1 MKSIW
6 TIMLNVLVRIGQLTQ
21 CATRA
26 AVRAA
31 QHAYSATK
39 RADQH
44 VYRAFVSVL
53 TSALKTVLVC
63 AISVAMWLP
72 VCLTAETAVAADGA
86 NNSSTSAESAK
97 SAKSSA
103 DANKSDNKSAN
114 NSTKPSNTPS
124 TNPSENPSPDADTRL
139 SAFQSFPNS
148 NTFVTPEN
156 PFKEFGSNLGS
167 SLLSQY
173 GSQYGS
179 AYKNVSPLER
189 AAETAKAQAQA
200 RAAQDRSDDRD
211 SYPPYTP
218 GCNKDYALGECFTT
232 TGDGAGLRA
241 TNGHDLDVNGQGY
254 RQGGAFERNRGYYK
268 NGPVPEDPSGFNH
281 FAETYFTPYPK
292 GTYIVKRLRNL
303 AYDDAGRGI
312 DSDKTPLDDVADFVF
327 VKRTPKAGGGGFVWD
342 VVFNAGGRTH
352 GAADA
357 LNYFTVPENQILDK
371 GSEGGRQY
379 IQRILYT
386 GREHSALYLKNKHNE
401 ELKKQKKPEDPNYVP
416 PRETCSFSWDNPNG
430 LCSIETNGGDVLPD
444 ETIADAWIK
453 SNDHIKGNNGY
464 SHIINTPQI
473 GEGGNQEENYKKNG
487 NFIGTCNDG
496 YALDCMHS
504 TNYGFPSVGD
514 HQLAPKLDGAY
525 SRGFSPAYVKL
536 IDNLYKAIRGTN
548 KTKIFLFTNKLKNG
562 KSIPY
567 TYKIH
572 FTTTTA
578 RGHENDSFFY
588 GAGSYFG
595 ATSPSLTFGKTDPF
609 GAWSS
614 IYSLQ
619 AAGRFSKSYRYT
631 SLYEQ
636 WYGVPRIMDVQSPR
650 LHFLKG
656 TGLGPFGPGL
666 NKNGEFPVD
675 GDEDPSNYGN
685 NGKYI
690 ARYGICTDSSGSTS
704 DNCQMEISSMLLEDE
719 NGNPLINRALA
730 SSPNIQETKDIRLLP
745 DFYSPNNNYAR
756 GNQWFR
762 YPGVDDHNTK
772 DSTPGRHKLQLKYHN
787 DYYQISETQDL
798 WYRIIEQ
805 ADVFKPLQTEEWNK
819 DDKTPTYYSYDKPLP
834 NPIVLNSGSENKGF
848 VNFEHNRGRLYSQV
862 KAFDPN
868 LYTDVLNRDETG
880 NEFKYGSVKDTY
892 PLDKT
897 YRGSSS
903 NDANDLIKNN
913 AVYKAEWTDKWGDN
927 LKSNT
932 LKDAETKIA
941 AKVPIVTVS
950 NRCAH
955 SKILDDFKDETDA
968 ANRSASNGDRSANYA
983 NRDGSDRDSGD
994 RDSSDR
1000 DSNMPECWPK
1010 PQKSTER
1017 NVWYIY
1023 YAPKGSKQGDPV
1035 PENLIK
1041 KTKDKASSLYSTWM
1055 RNGYSAQLQDGKSPE
1070 VLPNYVFVKYLKIT
1084 FWDNSTTVIPVVFPY
1099 VDYEKPTLDV
1109 KVSVNNGKPMT
1120 VPADGL
1126 KIATKSR
1133 IKFWVKGHDDRKI
1146 MLGVNGKKDD
1156 PSKYDA
1162 EIKKYVGKD
1171 FHNDFDMITKSKSG
1185 KDCAK
1190 NGCGNFTTISYN
1202 DFVHDNGMP
1211 NTETD
1216 KEGWVINDAF
1226 NGSNGGSPQVDVA
1239 DRGVHDLIFHGWDE
1253 VGNSVIK
1260 KIRLIIVS
1268 PGYGLPNV
1276 WWDKK
1281 RNGHYVGRVNPWDE
1295 DKRVRSIMVRIWPRG
1310 KDGPAETKDKS
1321 HGKDLSFDEKCPTDG
1336 SCYGII
1342 IQRRGNTDRWEQVNT
1357 YKGKNL
1363 AAGADASRAADDDRS
1378 ADEDKAADED
1388 RAAAKDRAEAKD
1400 KAKADGKSADGKA
1413 ADGKAA
1419 DKSNKSEKTETAK
1432 PGENSTQN
1440 QQSQTPKQNQ
1450 NQNQNSKDSDTTKP
1464 DVSKQTQ
1471 NNKPASLKIAT
1482 ATKKTAK
1489 KHSKK
1494 NIKKRNIPGRRGT
1507 VKFAVLKEGE
1517 TNSDNSA
1524 NNAGNAGNAANS
1536 EGNNLKNN
1544 ADSNGEQSNKDSKE
1558 NKAGKDNKIDK
1569 DNKSEK
1575 SEKSED
1581 KDDYKNKDRSSDND
1595 RSARLNDNQLREKYS
1610 KRVITSDL
1618 DKHFKGCTVNGDDKC
1633 EITFDPA
1640 TGNIEIPE
1648 YFAEIGSR
1656 IYVDAYS
1663 VAENTPNKSQNNLW
1677 PIIGDYADHYKD
1689 HEESDPLPLDITWP
1703 NGLVQVS
1710 PFELNDSETGALL
1723 TWMRHDNKNER
1734 IFGYRKE
1741 EIGIKGEDKYDT
1753 YNRYDAS
1760 NFTYAYG
1767 ESKPQY
1773 SCKADNN
1780 HKNDLQW
1787 KLCLDISPK
1796 RIEHKDFPT
1805 AETASNMK
1813 HSKKNLTIDKLE
1825 ANDET
1830 VLNPA
1835 THEVTRYVNM
1845 RKDYKWDLKGTKV
1858 GGRESDPGLKWY
1870 GDRDFGN
1877 EYLVYKWDINT
1888 KKRLNTNAVLDL
1900 IKGTPSIPDPINKPQ
1915 PSLKYLDGSKNKH
1928 DILYGPGG
1936 NGGWD
1941 GDLPDRGNWYG
1952 YAPNDGTCKLAYA
1965 DNLGKCQWEN
1975 VLDLV
1980 KYDSVS
1986 ESDRKG
1992 SFADDVN
1999 VNMELKKNSKGDYVE
2014 TGNEVSITDRINQG
2028 EKHSRYAIRKHFLM
2042 PGGANVNGQA
2052 DGLDIGDT
2060 DDDTKDSIKHGVILE
2075 NRRVRYVN
2083 AYDDVPTLKGS
2094 ERENQEQ
2101 HAKRYFAK
2109 RPFMHAQ
2116 LYVHNGSIV
2125 NDLTFR
2131 VNGDQNTT
2139 TNVINVWFVPVDGQ
2153 KPTISGKS
2161 YPEKN
2166 KAWNI
2171 HGRCMLPGQG
2181 KKDCTPIDDDLIDL
2195 DNNDWYNTDTGTLL
2209 LPENL
2214 KLDDDFNAYTPTG
2227 QIDVKSGRRRVKVDT
2242 GQSSKALLGNLQI
2255 DIEADGVKDSKGRT
2269 PRIRFVRDGYEDKYL
2284 VRRFIERYRSTDL
2297 QNPDPAK
2304 PTTFRMFAKTSDSV
2318 GNESEETAVGCFK
2331 TKWTKVES
2339 PSVVAYYDGEN
2350 NDNPANSDKLWLNGN
2365 GSYVKKNG
2373 QFITNAHRDNV
2384 VKVTTAQ
2391 DGDRMVVYYHPNSSQ
2406 NNANSSEEKL
2416 DIGKTLAVCW
2426 VKIGL
2431 LRGKWQICD
2440 GTTKPDGVGFEE
2452 KNGNGVITF
2461 PKGFLAPGSVVRARE
2476 RKNIGPWTW
2485 MPGVKSIE
2493 ELVENSDARNGNRNK
2508 SVRSASV
2515 EPAGAA
2521 SRSASRTA
2529 KSAKRAG
2536 RRFESRSS
2544 SKDRAYD
2551 ANEDTLDVLP
2561 MEIAKERTDEVC
2573 RPDNVKPSD
2582 WKSKPSDCVY
2592 FDVSMRRRIVQVHPM
2607 LLSNLEQ
2614 RAIRLELTKENHNT
2628 GKWLGN
2634 DSEVVTNDDIKLG
2647 AGKTM
2652 VTFREYDY
2660 NQTDEDNNKIYTK
2673 PEGTPSYGSIPQEKQ
2688 DLVVFTSGWRSRVL
2702 VPLPRKNQVTRFVRL
2717 RSVNG
2722 INSDGGGDTNKG
2734 QDDDGLGNGAADYVV
2749 DVPMKNGTQDR
2760 SKAPKIKDRPD
2771 DPGLVLSPDKKSLFY
2786 VYNLSDKT
2794 PVTFNDLQSVVNLK
2808 LNENLH
2814 PDNECK
2820 GLNGKALPFA
2830 DCQPSLRAKV
2840 KGSDKVIAE
2849 GDRTDGLNAINGNM
2863 MYTLL
2868 QEGSAKTS
2876 FINIIDMQ
2884 DITEKQGHKGGGS
2897 WYINVCRNVDG
2908 KQVCGETADEN
2919 PPLRTIID
2927 FAGEPRWGSSGAID
2941 RNFKLTDT
2949 NKIFDPS
2956 GNGRN
2961 RLDNRLIMSLGVSWV
2976 DKTIYDARGRES
2988 EGSDHEKQ
2996 DEHDSVDEAVMPVYL
3011 VATDNVKP
3019 TVKAT
3024 GPLKGTTVENPYG
3037 VDVDNIDFT
3046 FNTVSADEKN
3056 KHSDSNIL
3064 LENGKKR
3071 FIDAYDD
3078 YDTRETIGKNL
3089 DVQICRLHNSQVN
3102 GSSECASVITKSGNS
3117 GSTGVNKQAMQ
3128 DFLKKYPN
3136 TGIYAVCVR
3145 TTDSFGNQSANY
3157 VSNNNHG
3164 EILGYIRLGGIN
3176 VRPVALPY
3184 SGGQA
3189 AIWFSFLFGVLLA
3202 LAISTG
3208 AFGRRGWL
3216 ASVLSGNGFG
3226 ALTDSKH
3233 CDASAEA
3240 LRCGGLFKWLRR

>member
-1 MKSIW
+1 MRMFKLSEVMSSIW
-6 TIMLNVLVRIGQLTQ
+6 TI
-21 CATRA
+21 TRDA
-26 AVRAA
+26 FAFI
-31 QHAYSATK
+31 SK
-39 RADQH
+39 RAQSI
-44 VYRAFVSVL
+44 A
-53 TSALKTVLVC
+53 KTILICV
-63 AISVAMWLP
+63 ISVAMWLP
-72 VCLTAETAVAADGA
+72 MCIAPSTAIASETVVSKA
-86 NNSSTSAESAK
+86 NDSKTSAS
-97 SAKSSA
+97 SSSDSSDSSA
-103 DANKSDNKSAN
+103 SSDDSNAVSNALRSLQLAASNLSAN
-114 NSTKPSNTPS
+114 SN
-124 TNPSENPSPDADTRL
+124 
-139 SAFQSFPNS
+139 
-148 NTFVTPEN
+148 N
-156 PFKEFGSNLGS
+156 PFTKASSVNKFVKDSFGSNLFNLKNTS
-167 SLLSQY
+167 NPFNAISRLSNLDAQ
-173 GSQYGS
+173 SQ
-179 AYKNVSPLER
+179 N
-189 AAETAKAQAQA
+189 
-200 RAAQDRSDDRD
+200 RAAQNRSDDRD

-232 TGDGAGLRA
+232 KGDGAGLRA
-241 TNGHDLDVNGQGY
+241 TNGHDLDVNGLGY
-254 RQGGAFERNRGYYK
+254 RQGGPYERNRGYYK
-268 NGPVPEDPSGFNH
+268 NGPVPEDPSGSNH
-281 FAETYFTPYPK
+281 YAETYFTPYPK

-312 DSDKTPLDDVADFVF
+312 DTNKTPLDDVADFVF
-327 VKRTPKAGGGGFVWD
+327 VKRTPKASGGGFVWD
-342 VVFNAGGRTH
+342 VIFNAGGRTH

-379 IQRILYT
+379 IQRVLYT
-386 GREHSALYLKNKHNE
+386 GRERSALYLKKKHNE
-401 ELKKQKKPEDPNYVP
+401 DLKNQKKPEDPSYVP

-430 LCSIETNGGDVLPD
+430 LCSIETTGGDVLPS
-444 ETIADAWIK
+444 ETIEDAWIK
-453 SNDHIKGNNGY
+453 SNDQIRGNNGY
-464 SHIINTPQI
+464 SHIVNTPQI
-473 GEGGNQEENYKKNG
+473 GEGGNQKENYEKNG

-504 TNYGFPSVGD
+504 TNYAFPSGGD
-514 HQLAPKLDGAY
+514 HQLAPKLEGAY
-525 SRGFSPAYVKL
+525 SRGYSPAYVKL
-536 IDNLYKAIRGTN
+536 IDNLYKAIRGTK

-562 KSIPY
+562 DLIPY

-595 ATSPSLTFGKTDPF
+595 ATSPSLTYGKTDPF

-614 IYSLQ
+614 IYSLK

-666 NKNGEFPVD
+666 NKDGEFPLD
-675 GDEDPSNYGN
+675 GDDDPSTYGN

-690 ARYGICTDSSGSTS
+690 SRYGICLDSSGKVNE
-704 DNCQMEISSMLLEDE
+704 NCKMEISSMLLEDE

-730 SSPNIQETKDIRLLP
+730 SSPGIQETKDIRLLP

-772 DSTPGRHKLQLKYHN
+772 DSTPGRHKLQLKYRN

-798 WYRIIEQ
+798 WYRIITQ

-848 VNFEHNRGRLYSQV
+848 VNFENNKGRLYDQV
-862 KAFDPN
+862 KSFDPN
-868 LYTDVLNRDETG
+868 LYTDVLNSDLMG
-880 NEFKYGSVKDTY
+880 NQFKYGSVKDTY
-892 PLDKT
+892 PLDRT
-897 YRGSSS
+897 YEGSKDNGA
-903 NDANDLIKNN
+903 NDAIKDN
-913 AVYKAEWTDKWGDN
+913 AVYKAEWTDKWGDK
-927 LKSNT
+927 LMSNT

-941 AKVPIVTVS
+941 VKVPIVTVS

-955 SKILDDFKDETDA
+955 SKILDDFKDETDES
-968 ANRSASNGDRSANYA
+968 NRSASNGDRSANYA
-983 NRDGSDRDSGD
+983 NRDGGDRDSGD
-994 RDSSDR
+994 RDSADR
-1000 DSNMPECWPK
+1000 DSNIPECWPK
-1010 PQKSTER
+1010 PQQSTAR

-1035 PENLIK
+1035 PEKLINK
-1041 KTKDKASSLYSTWM
+1041 AKDKASGLYRTWM

-1084 FWDNSTTVIPVVFPY
+1084 FWDDSTTVIPVVFPY

-1146 MLGVNGKKDD
+1146 MLGVNGKNDD
-1156 PSKYDA
+1156 QSKYNA

-1171 FHNDFDMITKSKSG
+1171 FYNDFEMITKSKSG

-1190 NGCGNFTTISYN
+1190 NGCGNFTTISYD

-1216 KEGWVINDAF
+1216 KEGWVINDKF

-1342 IQRRGNTDRWEQVNT
+1342 IQRHGNTDRWEQVNT

-1363 AAGADASRAADDDRS
+1363 AAGADASRAAADDDR
-1378 ADEDKAADED
+1378 AH
-1388 RAAAKDRAEAKD
+1388 
-1400 KAKADGKSADGKA
+1400 
-1413 ADGKAA
+1413 
-1419 DKSNKSEKTETAK
+1419 T
-1432 PGENSTQN
+1432 
-1440 QQSQTPKQNQ
+1440 
-1450 NQNQNSKDSDTTKP
+1450 SD
-1464 DVSKQTQ
+1464 D
-1471 NNKPASLKIAT
+1471 
-1482 ATKKTAK
+1482 
-1489 KHSKK
+1489 
-1494 NIKKRNIPGRRGT
+1494 
-1507 VKFAVLKEGE
+1507 
-1517 TNSDNSA
+1517 
-1524 NNAGNAGNAANS
+1524 
-1536 EGNNLKNN
+1536 
-1544 ADSNGEQSNKDSKE
+1544 
-1558 NKAGKDNKIDK
+1558 
-1569 DNKSEK
+1569 
-1575 SEKSED
+1575 
-1581 KDDYKNKDRSSDND
+1581 
-1595 RSARLNDNQLREKYS
+1595 QLREKYS

-1618 DKHFKGCTVNGDDKC
+1618 DKYFKGCTAKDGDSC

-1663 VAENTPNKSQNNLW
+1663 VAENTPNKSQKNLW
-1677 PIIGDYADHYKD
+1677 PIIGDYEDHYKD

-1760 NFTYAYG
+1760 NSFTYAYG
-1767 ESKPQY
+1767 ESKNQY

-1796 RIEHKDFPT
+1796 RISHDDFPT

-1825 ANDET
+1825 AKDET

-1845 RKDYKWDLKGTKV
+1845 RKDYKWDLKSTKV
-1858 GGRESDPGLKWY
+1858 SGRDSDPGLKWY
-1870 GDRDFGN
+1870 GDKDFGN

-1900 IKGTPSIPDPINKPQ
+1900 IKGTPVIPDPTNKPQ

-1928 DILYGPGG
+1928 DILYGPHG
-1936 NGGWD
+1936 NDGWD

-1986 ESDRKG
+1986 ESGRKG

-1999 VNMELKKNSKGDYVE
+1999 VNMELKKNGKGEYVE

-2028 EKHSRYAIRKHFLM
+2028 EKHSTYAIHKHFLM

-2060 DDDTKDSIKHGVILE
+2060 DADTKDGIKHGVILE

-2083 AYDDVPTLKGS
+2083 DYDDVPTLKGS

-2171 HGRCMLPGQG
+2171 HGICMLPGQG

-2195 DNNDWYNTDTGTLL
+2195 EKNDWYRTDTGTLL

-2214 KLDDDFNAYTPTG
+2214 KLEDDFNAYTPTG
-2227 QIDVKSGRRRVKVDT
+2227 QIDVKISWRKWLKVDT

-2284 VRRFIERYRSTDL
+2284 IRRFIERYRSTDL

-2331 TKWTKVES
+2331 TKWTKMES

-2350 NDNPANSDKLWLNGN
+2350 NDQPANSDNLWLNGN
-2365 GSYVKKNG
+2365 DSYVKRNG
-2373 QFITNAHRDNV
+2373 EPVTNARRNNV
-2384 VKVTTAQ
+2384 VKVTSPQ
-2391 DGDRMVVYYHPNSSQ
+2391 YSKRMVVYYNPNNSAD
-2406 NNANSSEEKL
+2406 NAVTEDKL
-2416 DIGKTLAVCW
+2416 SIGKTLSVCW
-2426 VKIGL
+2426 FGNNNWRYCDDSENKPSSDEVEIKNENGNAVVL
-2431 LRGKWQICD
+2431 FKRGK
-2440 GTTKPDGVGFEE
+2440 
-2452 KNGNGVITF
+2452 
-2461 PKGFLAPGSVVRARE
+2461 LAPGSVVRARA
-2476 RKNIGPWTW
+2476 RRDIGPWTW

-2493 ELVENSDARNGNRNK
+2493 ELVENSDVRNGNRNK
-2508 SVRSASV
+2508 SARAALV
-2515 EPAGAA
+2515 EPAGA
-2521 SRSASRTA
+2521 SNRSS
-2529 KSAKRAG
+2529 
-2536 RRFESRSS
+2536 SRSS
-2544 SKDRAYD
+2544 SKNRASD

-2573 RPDNVKPSD
+2573 RPDDVKPSD

-2607 LLSNLEQ
+2607 LLSNPEQ
-2614 RAIRLELTKENHNT
+2614 RAIRLELTKENHNI
-2628 GKWLGN
+2628 GKWLSN

-2660 NQTDEDNNKIYTK
+2660 RQKDEQDHEIYKK
-2673 PEGTPSYGSIPQEKQ
+2673 PEVTPSYGSIPQEKQ

-2702 VPLPRKNQVTRFVRL
+2702 VPLPRDNQVTRFVRL
-2717 RSVNG
+2717 RSVDG
-2722 INSDGGGDTNKG
+2722 INSDGGGNTNKG

-2760 SKAPKIKDRPD
+2760 SKAPKIEGRAD

-2794 PVTFNDLQSVVNLK
+2794 PVNFNDLQSVVNLK
-2808 LNENLH
+2808 LNKKLH
-2814 PDNECK
+2814 PDDECK
-2820 GLNGKALPFA
+2820 GLDGKTPLPFA
-2830 DCQPSLRAKV
+2830 DCQPSLRAEI
-2840 KGSDKVIAE
+2840 KGNDKVIAE
-2849 GDRTDGLNAINGNM
+2849 TTRTDGLNAINGNM
-2863 MYTLL
+2863 MYTLS
-2868 QEGSAKTS
+2868 ESSEKTS

-2884 DITEKQGHKGGGS
+2884 DITDKNGHNGGGFS
-2897 WYINVCRNVDG
+2897 HINVCRKVDD
-2908 KQVCGETADEN
+2908 KQVCGETAEDN
-2919 PPLRTIID
+2919 ASSRKVTD
-2927 FAGEPRWGSSGAID
+2927 FAGKPRWGSSGAID
-2941 RNFKLTDT
+2941 RSFKLTDT
-2949 NKIFDPS
+2949 NKIFESTGSD
-2956 GNGRN
+2956 GRN

-2988 EGSDHEKQ
+2988 EGSDHAKQ
-2996 DEHDSVDEAVMPVYL
+2996 DANDSVDEAVMPVYL

-3019 TVKAT
+3019 TVKAA
-3024 GPLKGTTVENPYG
+3024 GALEGTSVTNPYG

-3046 FNTVSADEKN
+3046 FNTKDEN
-3056 KHSDSNIL
+3056 NQHSDSSVSKD
-3064 LENGKKR
+3064 GDKKR

-3078 YDTRETIGKNL
+3078 YDTRATVKNKLKVYVRMLNGVNPQDSEWNITKQDGSVNSEELKNL
-3089 DVQICRLHNSQVN
+3089 LATN
-3102 GSSECASVITKSGNS
+3102 GKTA
-3117 GSTGVNKQAMQ
+3117 
-3128 DFLKKYPN
+3128 
-3136 TGIYAVCVR
+3136 IYAVYAQ
-3145 TTDSFGNQSANY
+3145 TEDSVGNKSEGYGASKDDKSA
-3157 VSNNNHG
+3157 
-3164 EILGYIRLGGIN
+3164 ILGYIQLGGIN
-3176 VRPVALPY
+3176 VKPIALPF
-3184 SGGQA
+3184 SGGKA
-3189 AIWFSFLFGVLLA
+3189 AIWFTLLFGVLLA
-3202 LAISTG
+3202 LFLASG
-3208 AFGRRGWL
+3208 AFGKRGWL
-3216 ASVLSGNGFG
+3216 VSVIRAKRFARAFG
-3226 ALTDSKH
+3226 KH
-3233 CDASAEA
+3233 CSSS
-3240 LRCGGLFKWLRR
+3240 LRNY

>member
-31 QHAYSATK
+31 QHVYSAVK
-39 RADQH
+39 RADKH
-44 VYRAFVSVL
+44 VYRAFVSAFARVL
-53 TSALKTVLVC
+53 KTVLKTVLVC

-86 NNSSTSAESAK
+86 NNSSTSSE

-103 DANKSDNKSAN
+103 DSNKSDNNSDN
-114 NSTKPSNTPS
+114 NSTNPSNTPS
-124 TNPSENPSPDADTRL
+124 TNPSGNPSPDADTRL

-179 AYKNVSPLER
+179 AYKNNSPLEL
-189 AAETAKAQAQA
+189 AANDYAKAQNREAQN
-200 RAAQDRSDDRD
+200 RSDDRD

-232 TGDGAGLRA
+232 KGDGAGLRA
-241 TNGHDLDVNGQGY
+241 TNGHDLDVNGIGY
-254 RQGGAFERNRGYYK
+254 RQGGPYERNRGYYK
-268 NGPVPEDPSGFNH
+268 NGPVPEDPSGSNH
-281 FAETYFTPYPK
+281 YAETYFTPYPK

-312 DSDKTPLDDVADFVF
+312 DTNKTPLDDVADFVF
-327 VKRTPKAGGGGFVWD
+327 VKRTPKLSGGGFVWD
-342 VVFNAGGRTH
+342 VIFNAGGRTH

-379 IQRILYT
+379 IQRVLYT
-386 GREHSALYLKNKHNE
+386 GRERSALYLKKKHNE
-401 ELKKQKKPEDPNYVP
+401 DLKNQKKPEDPNYVP

-430 LCSIETNGGDVLPD
+430 LCSIEVTGGDVLPGH
-444 ETIADAWIK
+444 TIADAWIG
-453 SNDHIKGNNGY
+453 SNDHIRGNNGY
-464 SHIINTPQI
+464 SHIVNTPQI
-473 GEGGNQEENYKKNG
+473 GEGGNQEENYNRHNR

-536 IDNLYKAIRGTN
+536 VDNLYKAIRGTN
-548 KTKIFLFTNKLKNG
+548 KTKIFTFTNKLKNG
-562 KSIPY
+562 DLIPY

-595 ATSPSLTFGKTDPF
+595 ANSPSLTFGKTDPYVEAF
-609 GAWSS
+609 SNS
-614 IYSLQ
+614 IYSLK

-666 NKNGEFPVD
+666 NKDGEFPLD
-675 GDEDPSNYGN
+675 GDDDPSTYGN

-690 ARYGICTDSSGSTS
+690 SRYGICLDSSGKVNE
-704 DNCQMEISSMLLEDE
+704 NCKMEISSMLLEDE

-730 SSPNIQETKDIRLLP
+730 SSPGIQETKDIRLLP

-772 DSTPGRHKLQLKYHN
+772 DSTPGRHNLQLKYHN

-798 WYRIIEQ
+798 WYRIITQ

-848 VNFEHNRGRLYSQV
+848 VNFENNKGRLYSQV

-868 LYTDVLNRDETG
+868 LYTDVLNSDLMG
-880 NEFKYGSVKDTY
+880 NQFKYGSVKDTY
-892 PLDKT
+892 PLDRT
-897 YRGSSS
+897 YAGSKE
-903 NDANDLIKNN
+903 NGANNLIKDN
-913 AVYKAEWTDKWGDN
+913 AVYKAEWTDKWGDK
-927 LKSNT
+927 LMSNT

-941 AKVPIVTVS
+941 VKVPIVTVS
-950 NRCAH
+950 NPCAH

-983 NRDGSDRDSGD
+983 NRDGGDRDSGD
-994 RDSSDR
+994 RESSDR

-1010 PQKSTER
+1010 PQQSTAR

-1035 PENLIK
+1035 PEKLINK
-1041 KTKDKASSLYSTWM
+1041 AKDKASGLYRTWM

-1084 FWDNSTTVIPVVFPY
+1084 FWDDSTTVIPVVFPY

-1156 PSKYDA
+1156 QSKYNA

-1171 FHNDFDMITKSKSG
+1171 FYNDFEMITKSKSG

-1190 NGCGNFTTISYN
+1190 NGCGNFSTISYD
-1202 DFVHDNGMP
+1202 DFVHDNDMP

-1226 NGSNGGSPQVDVA
+1226 NGSNGGSPQVDVK

-1342 IQRRGNTDRWEQVNT
+1342 IQRDGNSKTDSWHQVNT
-1357 YKGKNL
+1357 YNGKNL
-1363 AAGADASRAADDDRS
+1363 AAGADASRAADDDRL
-1378 ADEDKAADED
+1378 AYEDKAADED
-1388 RAAAKDRAEAKD
+1388 RAAAKDKAEAKD

-1413 ADGKAA
+1413 SDGKASDGKASDGKTA

-1440 QQSQTPKQNQ
+1440 QQDKQEQQGKQDEQANKPQT
-1450 NQNQNSKDSDTTKP
+1450 S
-1464 DVSKQTQ
+1464 
-1471 NNKPASLKIAT
+1471 NKPASLKIG
-1482 ATKKTAK
+1482 KTAK
-1489 KHSKK
+1489 RK
-1494 NIKKRNIPGRRGT
+1494 NNKKRNIPGRRGT
-1507 VKFAVLKEGE
+1507 VKFAALKEGE
-1517 TNSDNSA
+1517 TNSA
-1524 NNAGNAGNAANS
+1524 NNADNAGNAGSAANS

-1544 ADSNGEQSNKDSKE
+1544 ADSNGEQSKKDSKE
-1558 NKAGKDNKIDK
+1558 NKAVKDNKTDK
-1569 DNKSEK
+1569 DNKTEKSEK

-1581 KDDYKNKDRSSDND
+1581 KDDSKNKDRSS
-1595 RSARLNDNQLREKYS
+1595 ARLSDNQLREKYS

-1618 DKHFKGCTVNGDDKC
+1618 GKYFKGCTANGGDSC

-1663 VAENTPNKSQNNLW
+1663 VAENTPNKSQKNLW

-1760 NFTYAYG
+1760 NSFTYAYG
-1767 ESKPQY
+1767 ESNHKY
-1773 SCKADNN
+1773 SCKADNS
-1780 HKNDLQW
+1780 HKDDLQW

-1796 RIEHKDFPT
+1796 HGKVIKDDSDL
-1805 AETASNMK
+1805 AKME

-1825 ANDET
+1825 ASDET

-1858 GGRESDPGLKWY
+1858 GGRDSDPGLKWY

-1888 KKRLNTNAVLDL
+1888 NKKLNTDEVLNL
-1900 IKGTPSIPDPINKPQ
+1900 IKGTPVIPDPTNKPQ
-1915 PSLKYLDGSKNKH
+1915 PSLKGLDGSKNKN
-1928 DILYGPGG
+1928 DILKSWG
-1936 NGGWD
+1936 NNNT
-1941 GDLPDRGNWYG
+1941 LPYRGNSFG
-1952 YAPNDGTCKLAYA
+1952 YAPNDGTCTLGQDSNGNY
-1965 DNLGKCQWEN
+1965 NSSNTGKCQWEN
-1975 VLDLV
+1975 VLNLV
-1980 KYDSVS
+1980 KYTQKSLGD
-1986 ESDRKG
+1986 KWG
-1992 SFADDVN
+1992 SFESNVD
-1999 VNMELKKNSKGDYVE
+1999 VNMELKKNSSGDYVG
-2014 TGNEVSITDRINQG
+2014 TNKEVSITDRINEG
-2028 EKHSRYAIRKHFLM
+2028 EKHSTYAIHKHFLM
-2042 PGGANVNGQA
+2042 PGGENVNGQA

-2060 DDDTKDSIKHGVILE
+2060 DDDTKDGIKHGVILE

-2083 AYDDVPTLKGS
+2083 AYDDVPTLKVGV
-2094 ERENQEQ
+2094 ENQEQ

-2116 LYVHNGSIV
+2116 LYVNNGQV
-2125 NDLTFR
+2125 NNDLIFR

-2161 YPEKN
+2161 YPERN

-2171 HGRCMLPGQG
+2171 HGSCMLPGQG
-2181 KKDCTPIDDDLIDL
+2181 KKDCTPIDKDLIDL

-2227 QIDVKSGRRRVKVDT
+2227 QIDGKSGKRRVKVDT

-2255 DIEADGVKDSKGRT
+2255 DIEAEGVKDSKGRT

-2284 VRRFIERYRSTDL
+2284 IRRFIERYRSTDL

-2350 NDNPANSDKLWLNGN
+2350 NDNPAKSDKLWLNGN

-2406 NNANSSEEKL
+2406 NNANPSEGKL

-2426 VKIGL
+2426 VPRGL
-2431 LRGKWQICD
+2431 MGKRGNWQICD

-2493 ELVENSDARNGNRNK
+2493 ELVENSDVRNGNRNK
-2508 SVRSASV
+2508 SARAASV

-2521 SRSASRTA
+2521 SRSASRAA

-2573 RPDNVKPSD
+2573 RPDTVKPSD

-2607 LLSNLEQ
+2607 LLSNPEQ
-2614 RAIRLELTKENHNT
+2614 RAIRLELTKENHNI
-2628 GKWLGN
+2628 GKWLSN

-2660 NQTDEDNNKIYTK
+2660 NQTDEDNHKIYTK
-2673 PEGTPSYGSIPQEKQ
+2673 PGGTPDYGHIPQEKQ

-2702 VPLPRKNQVTRFVRL
+2702 VPLPRDNQVTRFVRL
-2717 RSVNG
+2717 RSADG
-2722 INSDGGGDTNKG
+2722 INSDGGGNTNKG

-2749 DVPMKNGTQDR
+2749 DVPMNRDGTQDR
-2760 SKAPKIKDRPD
+2760 SKAPKIEGRPD
-2771 DPGLVLSPDKKSLFY
+2771 DFGLVLSPDKKSLFY

-2794 PVTFNDLQSVVNLK
+2794 PVSYNDLQSVVNLK
-2808 LNENLH
+2808 LNKNLH
-2814 PDNECK
+2814 PDDECK
-2820 GLNGKALPFA
+2820 GLDGKTALPFA
-2830 DCQPSLRAKV
+2830 DCQPSLRAKI

-2849 GDRTDGLNAINGNM
+2849 GERTGGLNAIYGGT

-2919 PPLRTIID
+2919 PPLRSIID
-2927 FAGEPRWGSSGAID
+2927 FAGEPRWGSSGAIGSD
-2941 RNFKLTDT
+2941 FKLTDT

-2976 DKTIYDARGRES
+2976 DRTIYDARGRES
-2988 EGSDHEKQ
+2988 EGSDHAKQ

-3011 VATDNVKP
+3011 VAVDNVKP
-3019 TVKAT
+3019 TVAAT
-3024 GPLKGTTVENPYG
+3024 AGSLLSGHTDAKNPY
-3037 VDVDNIDFT
+3037 VVTMEEKDYAKLTVNRSESSKSTSDKDKKTLFADV
-3046 FNTVSADEKN
+3046 
-3056 KHSDSNIL
+3056 H
-3064 LENGKKR
+3064 
-3071 FIDAYDD
+3071 DD
-3078 YDTRETIGKNL
+3078 YDSFSGLSDRSLVACKVKKAGGATDFGTCKSIMSNDG
-3089 DVQICRLHNSQVN
+3089 SVN
-3102 GSSECASVITKSGNS
+3102 TAAFKQLKIDGDGVEYALYGRAKDRSGNKS
-3117 GSTGVNKQAMQ
+3117 EDFDNK
-3128 DFLKKYPN
+3128 DNDGKGRLVGYF
-3136 TGIYAVCVR
+3136 
-3145 TTDSFGNQSANY
+3145 SFGY
-3157 VSNNNHG
+3157 
-3164 EILGYIRLGGIN
+3164 L

-3216 ASVLSGNGFG
+3216 GSVLSGHGFG

-3233 CDASAEA
+3233 CDASAEV